1 MSTNNQH
8 LHKNAGSSHARRLV
22 SAARAEASPSE
33 DRPITAQEWREKVM
47 ADNEASRLQILKLR
61 AGYNQHREELRK
73 LEKEQNQ
80 TTT

>member
-1 MSTNNQH
+1 MTTKPQPHSD
-8 LHKNAGSSHARRLV
+8 AGSSHARRLV
-22 SAARAEASPSE
+22 SAARAEADPAE

-61 AGYNQHREELRK
+61 EGYNQHREELRRM
-73 LEKEQNQ
+73 EKESNQ